1 MRVVLFRHGPAG
13 EADPARW
20 PNDALRP
27 LSEEGRERTRRAAQ
41 GIAEIEKKIVRVISS
56 PLLRAR
62 ESAQLL
68 NEALELEARV
78 ALLDPLAPGG
88 TTGKLLESLPDVL
101 EDEALALVG
110 HEPDLGKLAGTLLFG
125 APAHVAIK
133 KAGACAI
140 EFDGRA
146 RVGAGRLVWFLPPR
160 LLRRVARG
168 GKVEA

>member
-13 EADPARW
+13 EADPSLW

-27 LSEEGRERTRRAAQ
+27 LTEAGRERTRRAAE
-41 GIAEIEKKIVRVISS
+41 GVAELEPRIVRVISS

-62 ESAQLL
+62 QSAQLL
-68 NEALELEARV
+68 HEILGLEGRV
-78 ALLDPLAPGG
+78 ALCDALAPGG
-88 TTGKLLESLPDVL
+88 STGKLLEALPDVR

-133 KAGACAI
+133 KAGACAV
-140 EFDGRA
+140 EFSGRALAGSGQLMWFMPPRVLRRVGRA
-146 RVGAGRLVWFLPPR
+146 R
-160 LLRRVARG
+160 
-168 GKVEA
+168 KVEA

>member
-27 LSEEGRERTRRAAQ
+27 LSEDGRERTRRAAQ
-41 GIAEIEKKIVRVISS
+41 GVAELEPTIVRVISS

-68 NEALELEARV
+68 SEALELEARV
-78 ALLDPLAPGG
+78 TLCDPLAPGG
-88 TTGKLLESLPDVL
+88 STGKLLEALPDVR
-101 EDEALALVG
+101 EEEAVALVG

-125 APAHVAIK
+125 APAHVAMK

-140 EFDGRA
+140 EFGGRPGS
-146 RVGAGRLVWFLPPR
+146 GAGQLVWFLPPR
-160 LLRRVARG
+160 MLRRAARG
-168 GKVEA
+168 RKVEA